1 MPQSAEVTP
10 RRPSPSSA
18 EPGGPSLVTQG
29 AETEPGASEIV
40 PGRPET
46 VSTSLLESLTS
57 AVAVAD
63 PETLGIR
70 LLNAPFREWFPAP
83 AEDADLVARLPG
95 ADPARL
101 RERLARGRPYV
112 YETEVRVGFRALSV
126 HVEVRAVELD
136 EGLAVV
142 AEGVNVS
149 RQKEAEYML
158 DSYSRMV
165 ERQTRAL
172 EQEKERVEKLLLNIM
187 PRRVYEELK
196 DFGTTSPQS
205 FESASVLLLD
215 FVGFTDMA
223 ISRDPGALIAELNDV
238 FTSFDRIVEHFRCER
253 IKTIGDAYMAVAG
266 VPDPDPDHEHN
277 LAHVALRMRRFLQKR
292 NTSATNRWAC
302 RIGIGRGPLI
312 GSIVGIQKYV
322 YDIFGPAVNMAARLE
337 HLAEPMQILITAD
350 TYDRIRDEFVA
361 LSAGEVEVRGFG
373 VQQIYSL
380 EDVARPAVTARPENG
395 ISAAP
400 R

>member
-1 MPQSAEVTP
+1 MP
-10 RRPSPSSA
+10 RRTDKVSPVTDRVTTGVA
-18 EPGGPSLVTQG
+18 ATDGLV
-29 AETEPGASEIV
+29 
-40 PGRPET
+40 
-46 VSTSLLESLTS
+46 ESLAV

-63 PETLGIR
+63 PDTLR
-70 LLNAPFREWFPAP
+70 LRLANTRFRQWFPAP
-83 AEDADLVARLPG
+83 DGAAGGDLLARFGDADVERAR
-95 ADPARL
+95 D
-101 RERLARGRPYV
+101 RLARGRPYAF
-112 YETEVRVGFRALSV
+112 E
-126 HVEVRAVELD
+126 VEVRAGPRTVTLQVELRRAEL
-136 EGLAVV
+136 EGADAVI
-142 AEGVNVS
+142 AEAMS
-149 RQKEAEYML
+149 ISKQKEAEYML

-196 DFGTTSPQS
+196 DSGTTTPQS

-238 FTSFDRIVEHFRCER
+238 FTSFDRIVEHFGCER

-266 VPDPDPDHEHN
+266 VPDPDPDHDHN
-277 LAHVALRMRRFLQKR
+277 LANVALRMRRFLQKR
-292 NTSATNRWAC
+292 NASATNRWAC

-337 HLAEPMQILITAD
+337 HMCEPMQILMAAE
-350 TYDRIRDEFVA
+350 TYDRIRDDFVA
-361 LSAGEVEVRGFG
+361 LSVGEVEIRGFG
-373 VQQIYSL
+373 PREVYSL
-380 EDVARPAVTARPENG
+380 EDLARPRVRGPVGEDGA
-395 ISAAP
+395 AAP

>member
-1 MPQSAEVTP
+1 MPP
-10 RRPSPSSA
+10 RA
-18 EPGGPSLVTQG
+18 EPAPGP
-29 AETEPGASEIV
+29 PGV
-40 PGRPET
+40 PDPLT
-46 VSTSLLESLTS
+46 ILDSLTS
-57 AVAVAD
+57 AIALAEPD
-63 PETLGIR
+63 TLQLTR
-70 LLNAPFREWFPAP
+70 TNARFDEWFPAP
-83 AEDADLVARLPG
+83 AAADVRELLARFHG
-95 ADPARL
+95 ADSDRA
-101 RERLARGRPYV
+101 RERLARERPYTF
-112 YETEVRVGFRALSV
+112 ETEVRAGPRTLSIQ
-126 HVEVRAVELD
+126 VELRRTRLGD
-136 EGLAVV
+136 ADVV
-142 AEGVNVS
+142 LAEGVNIS
-149 RQKEAEYML
+149 KQKETEYML

-187 PRRVYEELK
+187 PRRVYDELK
-196 DFGTTSPQS
+196 DFGTTTPQS

-266 VPDPDPDHEHN
+266 IPDPDPDHEHN

-292 NTSATNRWAC
+292 NLSATNRWAC

-337 HLAEPMQILITAD
+337 HMCEPMQILVAAD
-350 TYDRIRDEFVA
+350 TYERIRDDFVT
-361 LSAGEVEVRGFG
+361 LSVGQVDIRGFG
-373 VQQIYSL
+373 PQQVYSL
-380 EDVARPAVTARPENG
+380 EDVARPTVTGSVEGGAV
-395 ISAAP
+395 AAG

>member
-1 MPQSAEVTP
+1 MPRPADAVLATTP
-10 RRPSPSSA
+10 PRPP
-18 EPGGPSLVTQG
+18 Q
-29 AETEPGASEIV
+29 
-40 PGRPET
+40 RPAT
-46 VSTSLLESLTS
+46 APPALLESLS
-57 AVAVAD
+57 AAVAVA
-63 PETLGIR
+63 ELESFRITLE
-70 LLNAPFREWFPAP
+70 NARFRDWFPPTAAGEDESLLTRLGDP
-83 AEDADLVARLPG
+83 DADRAR
-95 ADPARL
+95 DRL
-101 RERLARGRPYV
+101 GRGRPYV
-112 YETEVRVGFRALSV
+112 FETEVRVGPRMLTVQVELRRALLEDG
-126 HVEVRAVELD
+126 EVVL
-136 EGLAVV
+136 V
-142 AEGVNVS
+142 EGVS
-149 RQKEAEYML
+149 ISKQKEAEYML

-196 DFGTTSPQS
+196 DFGTTTPQS
-205 FESASVLLLD
+205 FDSASVLLLD

-292 NTSATNRWAC
+292 NTSATNRWVC

-337 HLAEPMQILITAD
+337 HMCEPMQILMTAD
-350 TYDRIRDEFVA
+350 TYDRIRDDFVA
-361 LSAGEVEVRGFG
+361 LPVGDVELRGFG
-373 VQQIYSL
+373 VQQVYSL
-380 EDVARPAVTARPENG
+380 EDTARPRVRALGAEG
-395 ISAAP
+395 GAEARP
-400 R
+400 